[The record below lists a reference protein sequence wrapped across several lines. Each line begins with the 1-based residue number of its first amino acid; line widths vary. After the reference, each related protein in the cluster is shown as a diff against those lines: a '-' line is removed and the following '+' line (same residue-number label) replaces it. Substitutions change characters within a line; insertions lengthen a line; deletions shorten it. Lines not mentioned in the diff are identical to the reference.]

1 MKGKMHSTEEIIRIL
16 QQANGGDTAQSVC
29 REHNISE
36 QTFYRWKK
44 KYGDMELADA
54 KRLKE
59 LEKENAELK
68 KMLAESK
75 YCLSL
80 AT

>member
-1 MKGKMHSTEEIIRIL
+1 MRVCLNGHGGILMKRKAHSTEEIIRIL
-16 QQANGGDTAQSVC
+16 RQADGGETAQSVC

-54 KRLKE
+54 IAASMFIY
-59 LEKENAELK
+59 N
-68 KMLAESK
+68 
-75 YCLSL
+75 LSP
-80 AT
+80 AC

>member
-36 QTFYRWKK
+36 QMFYR
-44 KYGDMELADA
+44 
-54 KRLKE
+54 
-59 LEKENAELK
+59 
-68 KMLAESK
+68 
-75 YCLSL
+75 
-80 AT
+80 

>member
-1 MKGKMHSTEEIIRIL
+1 MKGKTHSTEEIICIL
-16 QQANGGDTAQSVC
+16 RQGDGGNTAQSVC

-59 LEKENAELK
+59 LGKTLRAQEDAGRIDAGKSRA
-68 KMLAESK
+68 
-75 YCLSL
+75 
-80 AT
+80 